1 MTASTFFSSI
11 LPSTR
16 LRNRLRSSSHS
27 RLLLLLA
34 SLCLPR
40 LALANLTIEITSG
53 VDNPIKVAIVPF
65 RGGEGVDDIA
75 TIISSDLERT
85 GQFSS
90 IPRGNMLSTPHEEQ
104 EVVMRDWRL
113 LGADYVAIG
122 QLQRGANG
130 QSEVQYLLYNIATGA
145 RIAGETLT
153 GRSDQPR
160 ALAHRVSDRIYEAI
174 TGIPGIFSTQ
184 MVYITESRA
193 GGAARYRMFL
203 ADADGERPQVL
214 LDSKEPILS
223 PAWAPDGERIAYV
236 SFETGRPAIYVQNVR
251 SGQREQ
257 VTNFPGLNSAPD
269 WSPDGRKL
277 AVVLSKDGDPEIYL
291 LDLATRTLKRVTN
304 HFAIDTEPRWAP
316 DGESLI
322 FTSNRGGKPQIYRLD
337 LDSLAVQRVTYEGD
351 YNARGTITP
360 DGRSLVFVHRSGGTF
375 HIAVQDLKRGNVRVL
390 TDTRLDESPSVSP
403 NGTMVL
409 YATETR
415 GQGILAAVSID
426 GRVRFRIPATEGD
439 VREPAWSP
447 LH

>member
-1 MTASTFFSSI
+1 MTCLLSSA
-11 LPSTR
+11 PAA
-16 LRNRLRSSSHS
+16 LRRRWRPFGLLALLLSLLGWS
-27 RLLLLLA
+27 RLGV
-34 SLCLPR
+34 
-40 LALANLTIEITSG
+40 ANLTIEITSG

-65 RGGEGVDDIA
+65 RGAEGVDDVAGIV
-75 TIISSDLERT
+75 SGDLERT
-85 GQFSS
+85 GQFSA
-90 IPRGNMLSTPHEEQ
+90 IARNNMLSTPHEEQ

-122 QLQRGANG
+122 QLQRNANG
-130 QSEVQYLLYNIATGA
+130 QSEVRYLLFNTATGA
-145 RIAGETLT
+145 RLLAETLT
-153 GRSDQPR
+153 GRSDQTR

-184 MVYITESRA
+184 MIYITESRSA
-193 GGAARYRMFL
+193 GAVRYRLFL

-214 LDSKEPILS
+214 LDSREPILS

-257 VTNFPGLNSAPD
+257 VTNFSGLNSAPD
-269 WSPDGRKL
+269 WSPDGRRL
-277 AVVLSKDGDPEIYL
+277 ALVLSKDGDPEIYI
-291 LDLATRTLKRVTN
+291 LDLATRNLKRVTN
-304 HFAIDTEPRWAP
+304 HFAIDTEPRWLP

-322 FTSNRGGKPQIYRLD
+322 FTSNRGGKPQIYQLD
-337 LDSLAVQRVTYEGD
+337 LDSLAVKRVTYEGD
-351 YNARGTITP
+351 YNARGTVTA
-360 DGRSLVFVHRSGGTF
+360 DGRTLVFVHRSGGNF
-375 HIAVQDLKRGNVRVL
+375 HIAAQDLKRGNVRIL
-390 TDTRLDESPSVSP
+390 SDTRLDESPSVSP

-447 LH
+447 LR

>member
-1 MTASTFFSSI
+1 MRRRWRPFGLLALLLS
-11 LPSTR
+11 L
-16 LRNRLRSSSHS
+16 LGWS
-27 RLLLLLA
+27 RLGV
-34 SLCLPR
+34 
-40 LALANLTIEITSG
+40 ANLTIEITSG

-65 RGGEGVDDIA
+65 RGAEGVDDVAGIV
-75 TIISSDLERT
+75 SGDLERT
-85 GQFSS
+85 GQFSA
-90 IPRGNMLSTPHEEQ
+90 IARNNMLSTPHEEQ

-122 QLQRGANG
+122 QLQRTANG
-130 QSEVQYLLYNIATGA
+130 QSEVRYLLFNTATGA
-145 RIAGETLT
+145 RLLAEMLT
-153 GRSDQPR
+153 GRSDQTR

-184 MVYITESRA
+184 MIYITESRSA
-193 GGAARYRMFL
+193 GAMRYRLFL

-214 LDSKEPILS
+214 LDSREPILS

-257 VTNFPGLNSAPD
+257 VTNFSGLNSAPD
-269 WSPDGRKL
+269 WSPDGRRL
-277 AVVLSKDGDPEIYL
+277 ALVLSKDGDPEIYI
-291 LDLATRTLKRVTN
+291 LDLATRNLKRVTS
-304 HFAIDTEPRWAP
+304 HFAIDTEPRWLP

-322 FTSNRGGKPQIYRLD
+322 FTSNRGGKPQIYQLD
-337 LDSLAVQRVTYEGD
+337 LDSLAVKRVTYEGD
-351 YNARGTITP
+351 YNARGTVTA
-360 DGRSLVFVHRSGGTF
+360 DGRTLVFVHRSGGNF
-375 HIAVQDLKRGNVRVL
+375 HIAAQDLKRGNVRIL
-390 TDTRLDESPSVSP
+390 SDTRLDESPSVSP

-447 LH
+447 LR

>member
-1 MTASTFFSSI
+1 MTCLLSSA
-11 LPSTR
+11 PAA
-16 LRNRLRSSSHS
+16 LRRRWRPFGLLALLLSLLGWS
-27 RLLLLLA
+27 RLGV
-34 SLCLPR
+34 
-40 LALANLTIEITSG
+40 ANLTIEITSG

-65 RGGEGVDDIA
+65 RGAEGVDDVAGIV
-75 TIISSDLERT
+75 SGDLERT
-85 GQFSS
+85 GQFSA
-90 IPRGNMLSTPHEEQ
+90 IARNNMLSTPHEEQ

-122 QLQRGANG
+122 QLQRTANG
-130 QSEVQYLLYNIATGA
+130 QSEVRYLLFNTATGA
-145 RIAGETLT
+145 RLLAEMLT
-153 GRSDQPR
+153 GRSDQTR

-184 MVYITESRA
+184 MIYITESRSA
-193 GGAARYRMFL
+193 GAMRYRLFL

-214 LDSKEPILS
+214 LDSREPILS

-257 VTNFPGLNSAPD
+257 VTNFSGLNSAPD
-269 WSPDGRKL
+269 WSPDGRRL
-277 AVVLSKDGDPEIYL
+277 ALVLSKDGDPEIYI
-291 LDLATRTLKRVTN
+291 LDLATRNLKRVTS
-304 HFAIDTEPRWAP
+304 HFAIDTEPRWLP

-322 FTSNRGGKPQIYRLD
+322 FTSNRGGKPQIYQLD
-337 LDSLAVQRVTYEGD
+337 LDSLAVKRVTYEGD
-351 YNARGTITP
+351 YNARGTVTA
-360 DGRSLVFVHRSGGTF
+360 DGRTLVFVHRSGGNF
-375 HIAVQDLKRGNVRVL
+375 HIAAQDLKRGNVRIL
-390 TDTRLDESPSVSP
+390 SDTRLDESPSVSP

-447 LH
+447 LR